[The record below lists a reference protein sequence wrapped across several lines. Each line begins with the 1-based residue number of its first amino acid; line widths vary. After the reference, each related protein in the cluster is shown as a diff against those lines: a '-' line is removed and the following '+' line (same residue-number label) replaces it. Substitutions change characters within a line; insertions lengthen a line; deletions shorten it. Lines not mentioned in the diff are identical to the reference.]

1 MKRRNVTVL
10 SCELSPRLP
19 TKEISQ
25 RNDTYGTIYQINSP
39 YYFGYRQYP
48 NNMYCIWNIAN
59 EGFVTYRIVDQ
70 QLQEPDNCNGPGC
83 DCPDN
88 MKIKMGANEIKL
100 CGSKMPPIVNQMS
113 SDGLQVQF
121 CSDNMHTSKGI
132 LMMAYR
138 YTRQN
143 VTVGVLP
150 NSITTGNTSAVN
162 RRRRQVQVHIAS
174 SITIFIVSIIKTAY
188 SLRKC
193 QPNHVKLI
201 Y

>member
-1 MKRRNVTVL
+1 
-10 SCELSPRLP
+10 
-19 TKEISQ
+19 
-25 RNDTYGTIYQINSP
+25 
-39 YYFGYRQYP
+39 
-48 NNMYCIWNIAN
+48 MYCIWNIAN

-88 MKIKMGANEIKL
+88 MKIKTGANEIKL

-113 SDGLQVQF
+113 SDGLQVKF
-121 CSDNMHTSKGI
+121 CSDNMHISKGI
-132 LMMAYR
+132 LVMAYR

-150 NSITTGNTSAVN
+150 NNITTGNTSAVN
-162 RRRRQVQVHIAS
+162 RRRRQVQVHS
-174 SITIFIVSIIKTAY
+174 YSLLYNYTIIKTAY
-188 SLRKC
+188 LAVRKC

-201 Y
+201 YC